1 MEHPA
6 DRMAP
11 AEAGSA
17 AGPAGAAAGPT
28 AVTGHHLP
36 ALNGLR
42 ALAVLG
48 VMAYHL
54 NLGWASGGYLGV
66 DLFFVLSGFLITTL
80 LLEEW
85 TKTGRV
91 DLSEFWA
98 RRAKRL
104 LPALFLVLVA
114 LGLYLVLNAEF
125 GGAGANGLVDL
136 SGLRGDALATLFYV
150 GNWHSIFAH
159 QSYFAQFSAPSPLQH
174 TWSLAIEE
182 QFYLVWPPV
191 LLLLLRGAGRSW
203 RRVGLGVAIAATLI
217 SAGLMALLF
226 HPGGDPTRIY
236 FGTDTRLFDLMAGVT
251 VAFLAAARPQPG
263 PAARRALH
271 IASPLAAI
279 ALAVFWVTSGTPQ
292 GLPRNWMFEGGFL
305 ACAILA
311 AVIVADVRLLDRGRF
326 ARLLSVSPLHFLG
339 TISYGIYLWH
349 WPIFVYVSG
358 ARTGLSTAPLD
369 IVRVAATLAVS
380 TASYYLVERPIRQMR
395 LRSVVRFWLA
405 PLAGVATAAVLVV
418 ATIPAVAD
426 PTTVATTSKQPTK
439 VGATV
444 VGSLGYGSETPITLP
459 TGTVVSSAQPLRVML
474 LGDSVMHDFSYGITA
489 ALQATG
495 EATVST
501 TTIDGFGLTT
511 STNWPTAFPSLISQH
526 HPELIIGT
534 WSWDNN
540 GPTKPNALY
549 QPAAYTALLRRAV
562 KVMLTPGDGVDG
574 VILTQFPT
582 SGTVKADNPADQ
594 TKDDRQRVAGINAW
608 NAIAAKMA
616 ADFPGQV
623 MYLPVGSSLLL
634 HGHYSTWLPPV
645 GDPHAPS
652 DQWIR
657 VRKLDNVHIC
667 PEGSARYANAILSDM
682 TAIFKLPK
690 VSPSWTQGAWT
701 SDPDFNDPPG
711 ACPDDHP

>member
-1 MEHPA
+1 
-6 DRMAP
+6 
-11 AEAGSA
+11 
-17 AGPAGAAAGPT
+17 
-28 AVTGHHLP
+28 VTGHHLP

-114 LGLYLVLNAEF
+114 LGAYLVFNAQF
-125 GGAGANGLVDL
+125 GGPGSNGLVDL

-182 QFYLVWPPV
+182 QFYLVWPPL
-191 LLLLLRGAGRSW
+191 LLLLLRGAGRAW
-203 RRVGLGVAIAATLI
+203 RRVGLVVAIAATLL

-226 HPGGDPTRIY
+226 HPGGDPTRVY

-271 IASPLAAI
+271 VASPLAAV
-279 ALAVFWVTSGTPQ
+279 ALAVFWVTSGTAQ

-305 ACAILA
+305 ACAALA
-311 AVIVADVRLLDRGRF
+311 AVVVADARLLDRGPF
-326 ARLLSVSPLHFLG
+326 ARLLSVPPLHFLG

-358 ARTGLSTAPLD
+358 TRTGLATAPLD
-369 IVRVAATLAVS
+369 IVRVAATVAIS
-380 TASYYLVERPIRQMR
+380 TASYYLVERPIRQMK
-395 LRSVVRFWLA
+395 LRTVVRFWLA

-426 PTTVATTSKQPTK
+426 PADVATTSTQPTK

-444 VGSLGYGSETPITLP
+444 AGSLGYAGETPITLP
-459 TGTVVSSAQPLRVML
+459 TGTVVSAAQPLRVML

-495 EATVST
+495 EATVVT

-511 STNWPTAFPSLISQH
+511 SSDWPTEFPKLIAQH
-526 HPELIIGT
+526 HPQLILGT
-534 WSWDNN
+534 WSWDND

-562 KVMLTPGDGVDG
+562 KALLTPGNGVAG

-582 SGTVKADNPADQ
+582 SGTVKAPNPAEQ
-594 TKDDRQRVAGINAW
+594 ARDDRVRVAGINAW
-608 NAIAAKMA
+608 NATAAKMA
-616 ADFPGQV
+616 ADFPGRV

-634 HGHYSTWLPPV
+634 HGHYSAWLPPV

-652 DQWIR
+652 DRWTR

-667 PEGSARYANAILSDM
+667 PEGSARYAKAVLSDM
-682 TAIFKLPK
+682 TGIFKLPK
-690 VSPSWTQGAWT
+690 ASPSWTQGAWT